1 MVTRIILLHFVL
13 VASLKGGVSI
23 GMSFNEIQNI
33 INQVENIVTENPPTE
48 ISNQPTQE
56 IWDASTGSWV
66 EQEINPVI
74 NGGGLVVNPNTGEI
88 DHTSENVVTTPPTSI
103 PEQPPTSDNNGET
116 GGGGS
121 SSSNVD
127 TDDDVPTLL
136 SIRSKIHT
144 LQQEMVKQVEE
155 VRGAERSVITNWETN
170 ETTSKRVDYGDLY
183 AVLEKMVPDN
193 TEEKNQISDKKKEL
207 EDVEDSE
214 SDQIDE
220 SLNNLETDITDYV
233 SKFSPETAGS
243 KTNTN
248 FEINVAGRSFYL
260 DPLNNTYTGGIESVS
275 WQEIADWI
283 KIVIGVV
290 CVLIYFNNTNLFIN
304 DILDTLTKAPK
315 SAPVSNISV
324 FGNSLG
330 TIALKVIKWSL
341 ISSLIVGTLAGTFS
355 VLLESNVDLGFS
367 SSVLNVIQNP
377 EVVLLG
383 DSEPW
388 IMFAVSL
395 FTDVLPLVAISGLTI
410 FYYSQCIIARIVLL
424 GKITF
429 MQATT

>member
-1 MVTRIILLHFVL
+1 MALRVILILSVL
-13 VASLKGGVSI
+13 VHSTYGGINI
-23 GMSFNEIQNI
+23 GMSQTEIANI
-33 INQVENIVTENPPTE
+33 INQAEDIVTQSSPNPTNE
-48 ISNQPTQE
+48 ITQE
-56 IWDASTGSWV
+56 FWNADTGTWV
-66 EQEINPVI
+66 ETLINPVI
-74 NGGGLVVNPNTGEI
+74 NGGGLVVNPATGNI
-88 DHTSENVVTTPPTSI
+88 DHTANVTTTTPSTSV
-103 PEQPPTSDNNGET
+103 PEVPPTSDNNDNSSG

-121 SSSNVD
+121 TSNVD

-155 VRGAERSVITNWETN
+155 VRGAERSVITNWDTN

-193 TEEKNQISDKKKEL
+193 TEEKKQISDKKKEL

-341 ISSLIVGTLAGTFS
+341 ISSLIVGTLAGSFS